1 MIVQKSNNMQ
11 KLVRA
16 RESAARAFSQ
26 PIARVLAKTGIS
38 PTALTWTGFLIAL
51 GGGALIALGYPFIA
65 GVAVLVGAA
74 FDMLDG
80 ALARLTNRVTRFG
93 AVLDSTLDRLGEVAV
108 LLGILVA
115 YAQSGSVAGILLTGL
130 ALPGSLLVSYLRAR
144 AEAIGLDCKV
154 GLFTRTERVV
164 IVSLGLLFS
173 WVDYALIA
181 ALAIIVF
188 FSFLTVVQRLLYIW
202 QQTKVK

>member
-1 MIVQKSNNMQ
+1 MQ

-80 ALARLTNRVTRFG
+80 ALARLTNRVTKFG

-144 AEAIGLDCKV
+144 AEAISMDCKV

-173 WVDYALIA
+173 RVDYALIA

>member
-1 MIVQKSNNMQ
+1 MQ

-108 LLGILVA
+108 LLGILVT

-144 AEAIGLDCKV
+144 AEAISLDCKV

-173 WVDYALIA
+173 RVDYALIA

>member
-1 MIVQKSNNMQ
+1 MQ

-108 LLGILVA
+108 LLGILVV

-144 AEAIGLDCKV
+144 AEAISLDCKV

-173 WVDYALIA
+173 RVDYALIA

>member
-1 MIVQKSNNMQ
+1 MQ

-16 RESAARAFSQ
+16 RESAARVFSQ

-144 AEAIGLDCKV
+144 AEAISLDCKV

-173 WVDYALIA
+173 RVDYALIA

>member
-1 MIVQKSNNMQ
+1 MQ

-16 RESAARAFSQ
+16 RESAARVFSQ

-38 PTALTWTGFLIAL
+38 PTTLTWTGFLIAL

-144 AEAIGLDCKV
+144 AEAISLDCKV

-173 WVDYALIA
+173 RVDYAMIA

>member
-1 MIVQKSNNMQ
+1 MQ

-26 PIARVLAKTGIS
+26 PIARVLAKMGIS

-144 AEAIGLDCKV
+144 AEAISLDCKV

-173 WVDYALIA
+173 RVDYALIA

>member
-1 MIVQKSNNMQ
+1 MQ

-51 GGGALIALGYPFIA
+51 GGGALIAIGYPFIA

-108 LLGILVA
+108 LLGILVT

-144 AEAIGLDCKV
+144 AEAISLDCKV

-173 WVDYALIA
+173 RVDYALIA

>member
-1 MIVQKSNNMQ
+1 MIVPKSNDMQ

-144 AEAIGLDCKV
+144 AEAISLDCKV

-173 WVDYALIA
+173 RVDYALIA

>member
-1 MIVQKSNNMQ
+1 MQ

-80 ALARLTNRVTRFG
+80 ALARLTNRVTKFG

-144 AEAIGLDCKV
+144 AEAISLDCKV

-173 WVDYALIA
+173 RVDYALIA

>member
-1 MIVQKSNNMQ
+1 MQ

>member
-1 MIVQKSNNMQ
+1 MQ

-51 GGGALIALGYPFIA
+51 GGGALIALDYPFIA
-65 GVAVLVGAA
+65 GVTVLVGGA

-144 AEAIGLDCKV
+144 AEAISLVCKV

-173 WVDYALIA
+173 RVDYALIA

-188 FSFLTVVQRLLYIW
+188 FSFVTVVQRLLYIW

>member
-1 MIVQKSNNMQ
+1 MIVQKSNDMQ

-115 YAQSGSVAGILLTGL
+115 YALSGSVAGILLTGL

-144 AEAIGLDCKV
+144 AEAISLDCKV

-173 WVDYALIA
+173 RFDYALIA

-188 FSFLTVVQRLLYIW
+188 FSFLTVAQRLLYIW

>member
-1 MIVQKSNNMQ
+1 MQ

-51 GGGALIALGYPFIA
+51 GGGALIGLGYPFIA
-65 GVAVLVGAA
+65 GFVVLVGAA

-93 AVLDSTLDRLGEVAV
+93 AVLDSTLDRLGEVVV

-144 AEAIGLDCKV
+144 AEAINLDCKV

-173 WVDYALIA
+173 RFDYALIA
-181 ALAIIVF
+181 ALSIIVF

>member
-1 MIVQKSNNMQ
+1 MQ

-26 PIARVLAKTGIS
+26 PIARALAKTGIS
-38 PTALTWTGFLIAL
+38 PTTLTWLGFFIAL
-51 GGGALIALGYPFIA
+51 GGGVLVGFGYPFIA
-65 GVAVLVGAA
+65 GWVVLVGAT

-93 AVLDSTLDRLGEVAV
+93 AVLDSVLDRLAEVAV
-108 LLGILVA
+108 LLGILVS
-115 YAQSGSVAGILLTGL
+115 YAQSGSLAGIMLTGL
-130 ALPGSLLVSYLRAR
+130 AIPGSLLVSYLRAR
-144 AEAIGLDCKV
+144 AEAINLDCKV
-154 GLFTRTERVV
+154 GIFTRTERVV
-164 IVSLGLLFS
+164 IISLGLLFARF
-173 WVDYALIA
+173 DYVLIA

-188 FSFLTVVQRLLYIW
+188 FSFFTVVQRLLHIW

>member
-1 MIVQKSNNMQ
+1 MQ

-115 YAQSGSVAGILLTGL
+115 YALSGSVAGILLTGL

-144 AEAIGLDCKV
+144 AEAISLDCKV

-173 WVDYALIA
+173 RVDYALIA

>member
-108 LLGILVA
+108 LLSILVA

>member
-1 MIVQKSNNMQ
+1 VIVQKSNDMQ

-115 YAQSGSVAGILLTGL
+115 YALSGSVAGILLTGL

-144 AEAIGLDCKV
+144 AEAISLDCKV

-164 IVSLGLLFS
+164 IISLGLLFS
-173 WVDYALIA
+173 RVDYALIA

>member
-1 MIVQKSNNMQ
+1 MIVQKSNDMQ

-38 PTALTWTGFLIAL
+38 PTTLTWTGFLIAL
-51 GGGALIALGYPFIA
+51 GGGALIGLGYPFAA
-65 GVAVLVGAA
+65 GFVVLVGAA

-144 AEAIGLDCKV
+144 AEAISLDCKV

-173 WVDYALIA
+173 RVDYALIA

>member
-1 MIVQKSNNMQ
+1 MQ

-16 RESAARAFSQ
+16 RESAARVFSQ

-38 PTALTWTGFLIAL
+38 PTTLTWTGFLIAL

-144 AEAIGLDCKV
+144 AEAISLDCKV

-173 WVDYALIA
+173 RVDYALIA

>member
-1 MIVQKSNNMQ
+1 MQ

-115 YAQSGSVAGILLTGL
+115 YAQSESVVGILLTGL

-144 AEAIGLDCKV
+144 AEAISLDCKV

-173 WVDYALIA
+173 RVDYALIA

>member
-1 MIVQKSNNMQ
+1 MIVPKSHDMQ

-108 LLGILVA
+108 LLGILVT
-115 YAQSGSVAGILLTGL
+115 YAQSGSVTGILLTGL

-144 AEAIGLDCKV
+144 AEAISLDCKV

-173 WVDYALIA
+173 RVDYALIA

>member
-1 MIVQKSNNMQ
+1 VLFRS
-11 KLVRA
+11 
-16 RESAARAFSQ
+16 
-26 PIARVLAKTGIS
+26 RVLAKTGIS

-108 LLGILVA
+108 LLGILVV

-144 AEAIGLDCKV
+144 AEAISLDCKV

-173 WVDYALIA
+173 RVDYALIA

>member
-1 MIVQKSNNMQ
+1 MIVPKSNDMQ

-65 GVAVLVGAA
+65 GFAVLVGAA

-115 YAQSGSVAGILLTGL
+115 YALSGSVAGILLTGL

-144 AEAIGLDCKV
+144 AEAISLDCKV

-173 WVDYALIA
+173 RVDYALIA

>member
-1 MIVQKSNNMQ
+1 MQ

-144 AEAIGLDCKV
+144 AEAISLDCKV

-173 WVDYALIA
+173 RVDYALIA

>member
-1 MIVQKSNNMQ
+1 MQ

-16 RESAARAFSQ
+16 RESAARVFSQ

-144 AEAIGLDCKV
+144 AEAISLDCKV

-173 WVDYALIA
+173 RVDYALIA

-188 FSFLTVVQRLLYIW
+188 FCFLSVVQRLLYIW

>member
-1 MIVQKSNNMQ
+1 MQ

-115 YAQSGSVAGILLTGL
+115 YALSGSVAGILLTGL

-144 AEAIGLDCKV
+144 AEAISLDCKV

-164 IVSLGLLFS
+164 IISLGLLFS
-173 WVDYALIA
+173 RVDYALIA